1 MGKCKR
7 LMLGAQLEKEIV
19 ELSRNKADWK
29 VLVKLRT
36 GRIMYPNCAF
46 GSYVDSD
53 TSDQYSPDIAL
64 VVEEADN
71 ATITVGDL
79 HNSLVNVRKY
89 ENALDQLEVVIY
101 FYRKDEN
108 GERDEYPDEFPV
120 EKIEEVNGRIELVCN
135 DFANLWRA
143 SSPLIDDLDLNTEE
157 CLGT

>member
-7 LMLGAQLEKEIV
+7 LMLGAQFEKEIV
-19 ELSRNKADWK
+19 DLSRNKADWK

-53 TSDQYSPDIAL
+53 MSDQFSPDIAL

-79 HNSLVNVRKY
+79 RDSLVNVRKH
-89 ENALDQLEVVIY
+89 ENEFDQLEVVIY
-101 FYRKDEN
+101 FYGRDEA
-108 GERDEYPDEFPV
+108 GERDEYPDAFPV
-120 EKIEEVNGRIELVCN
+120 EKIEEANGCIELVCN

-143 SSPLIDDLDLNTEE
+143 SSPLIDDMDLDTEE